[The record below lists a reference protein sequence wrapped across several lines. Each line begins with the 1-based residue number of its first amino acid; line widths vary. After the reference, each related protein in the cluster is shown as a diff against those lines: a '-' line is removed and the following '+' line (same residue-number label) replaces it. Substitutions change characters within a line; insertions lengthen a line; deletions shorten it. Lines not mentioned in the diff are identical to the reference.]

1 MARRRFEKP
10 GGEAELDITS
20 MLDMIFI
27 LLIFFIVSTSFIHVS
42 GLNVSRPQASSQK
55 VVKESKIVLIE
66 IQPGGVIVINGRKVG
81 LVAVRAEVEKNLAGK
96 PDAQVVVA
104 ASPVS
109 RAGTLVQVIDQAR
122 QAGAKK
128 VSIATTE
135 S

>member
-1 MARRRFEKP
+1 MARRRFEKAS
-10 GGEAELDITS
+10 GEAELDITS

-27 LLIFFIVSTSFIHVS
+27 LLIFFIVSTSFVHVS
-42 GLNVSRPQASSQK
+42 GLNVNRPQASSQK

-66 IQPGGVIVINGRKVG
+66 IQPGGVIVIDGRKVG
-81 LVAVRAEVEKNLAGK
+81 LAAVRAEVEKNLAGK

-104 ASPVS
+104 ASPAS
-109 RAGTLVQVIDQAR
+109 QAGTLVQVIDRAR